1 MLFVSYP
8 NQPDYGGTQ
17 YAKKNAGR
25 LVAAQPL
32 QEKSY
37 QPANAG
43 NAPTGEQRVKAGGA
57 MKFVGYLCLSLCSLQ
72 LLASSEQSPLP
83 AERQNVRQYVATIE
97 QANWSVKT
105 ATALQC
111 ELSHTI
117 PNFGEVSFVSHSG
130 KELNLLFALK
140 MTRMPDDYGL
150 AKVLSVPPAW
160 RAGEQAKAITDFTL
174 LKQFDGD
181 LAKKEAWTLLTE
193 LEQGFSP
200 TFYFA
205 DWHSPFDQ
213 IAAAVN
219 PVQFAG
225 PYQKFNQCMAGLLRY
240 TFDDIAMTVLNYQS
254 NSDELTRESE
264 ARLKQIAE
272 YLQHDKSIVSVRIDT
287 YTDSYGGRWINE
299 ELSRK
304 RAATLKAFFV
314 EAGIEE
320 SKIDTE
326 GFGEK
331 RHVAPN
337 DTPRGRGVNRRAVIQ
352 LARL

>member
-1 MLFVSYP
+1 
-8 NQPDYGGTQ
+8 
-17 YAKKNAGR
+17 
-25 LVAAQPL
+25 
-32 QEKSY
+32 
-37 QPANAG
+37 
-43 NAPTGEQRVKAGGA
+43 
-57 MKFVGYLCLSLCSLQ
+57 MKFCIYLCLGLCS
-72 LLASSEQSPLP
+72 AMVFANSEQTPAQ
-83 AERQNVRQYVATIE
+83 AERLNVRQYVASLE
-97 QANWSVKT
+97 QANWALKT
-105 ATALQC
+105 ASALQC

-117 PNFGEVSFVSHSG
+117 PNFGEASFVSQSG

-140 MTRMPDDYGL
+140 MTRLPDDYGL

-219 PVQFAG
+219 PVHFAA
-225 PYQKFNQCMAGLLRY
+225 PYQKFNQCMAALLRY
-240 TFDDIAMTVLNYQS
+240 SFEDIAMTVLNYQS
-254 NSDELTRESE
+254 NSDELTRESA

-272 YLQHDKSIVSVRIDT
+272 YLKHDKNIASVRIDT

-304 RAATLKAFFV
+304 RAQKLKSFFV
-314 EAGIEE
+314 EAGVDENL
-320 SKIDTE
+320 IDTE
-326 GFGEK
+326 GLGEK

-352 LARL
+352 LAHL